1 MCLVSKILSAFLLNH
16 AKISEQPNTNYKLKK
31 KITADVTFSFTEP
44 IPSVVQDTKSDIML
58 RQKKKK
64 KGGHFKSKP
73 IFRLHYISFNLKV
86 LFSLSLSLTRLFP
99 FNDLQDTYCIFSFRL
114 NFIGKKKKK
123 HTPVST
129 DLMQERECE
138 ILF

>member
-64 KGGHFKSKP
+64 KGGAF
-73 IFRLHYISFNLKV
+73 
-86 LFSLSLSLTRLFP
+86 
-99 FNDLQDTYCIFSFRL
+99 
-114 NFIGKKKKK
+114 
-123 HTPVST
+123 
-129 DLMQERECE
+129 
-138 ILF
+138 